1 MTDPVPPNRPFGRR
15 PAASAPGDAASPPP
29 GGGRRGGR
37 RTNLLA
43 LFGALLLSI
52 LVAATGAYVA
62 ISQAYLDNLP
72 EIPSRAELHTLNR
85 TPGLRFLDRSGQLIA
100 VRGPRYGQWV
110 KLQDLPEHVT
120 LAFLAAEDHRFYE
133 HGPVDLQAIV
143 RAAVANIRSGE
154 VVQGGSTLSQ
164 QLAKDLFLTPEQTF
178 RRKIQE
184 AVLATRLERA
194 FGKDEVLELY
204 LNRIFFGANAY
215 GVDGAAQAYF
225 AKPAAS
231 LSLSEAALLAA
242 LPKAPSRLA
251 PHRNME
257 AALARSHAV
266 LNRMVEIGWITPA
279 ERDRAIADRPRLN
292 RKGAEPAYLG
302 YVLDYATAEVV
313 RLIGPNAP
321 PVEVHLS
328 IDTSLQEA
336 ASRIVAETL
345 KGPAARL
352 GVRQAA
358 VITLGE
364 DAGVRAMVGGVDY
377 GLSAYNRATQAL
389 RQPGS
394 AFKPFV
400 YAAALEYGAR
410 PGDVRQDAPLEFGDW
425 RPQNYGGSYAGPV
438 TLQAALARSINTV
451 AVSLASEVGPAQV
464 GSLAARF
471 GIMTLPAQP
480 QLSIALGA
488 YEVRLIELAGAY
500 SVFQH
505 AGGRID
511 PWMVSKIRSLDG
523 ALIYERPTPAPAPVY
538 APSYAADMVLM
549 LRQVIEAGTGT
560 AARPGRPAAGKTGT
574 SQDFKDAWFAGF
586 TPDFTTVVWVGD
598 DAGRKMRKVTGGDT
612 PAEIWRKVMVR
623 AHRDMPARDF
633 DWVVQEA
640 LPDTPPAD
648 VMVEPGPQE
657 TFYSDLAADF
667 DSAAASQEAP
677 PPGETPRQWPDQRS
691 GPAREPPGREGPEE
705 GYEAPYWEPR

>member
-1 MTDPVPPNRPFGRR
+1 M
-15 PAASAPGDAASPPP
+15 ASAGTFLAI
-29 GGGRRGGR
+29 RG
-37 RTNLLA
+37 
-43 LFGALLLSI
+43 
-52 LVAATGAYVA
+52 
-62 ISQAYLDNLP
+62 AYLDNLP

-85 TPGLRFLDRSGQLIA
+85 TPGLRFVDRSGQLIA

-133 HGPVDLQAIV
+133 HGPVDLQAIA
-143 RAAVANIRSGE
+143 RAALANIRSGE

-215 GVDGAAQAYF
+215 GIDGAAQAYF
-225 AKPAAS
+225 GKPAAS
-231 LSLSEAALLAA
+231 LTLAEAALLAA

-266 LNRMVEIGWITPA
+266 LNRMVEIGWITPSQ
-279 ERDRAIADRPRLN
+279 RDKAQADRPRLN
-292 RKGAEPAYLG
+292 RKGAEPAHLG

-328 IDTSLQEA
+328 LDAGLQEA

-352 GVRQAA
+352 GASQAA
-358 VITLGE
+358 VVTLGE
-364 DAGVRAMVGGVDY
+364 DGGVRAMVGGADY
-377 GLSAYNRATQAL
+377 GLSAYNRAAQAL

-410 PGDVRQDAPLEFGDW
+410 ASDIRQDAPVEFGDW

-438 TLQAALARSINTV
+438 TLQTALARSINTV
-451 AVSLASEVGPAQV
+451 AVNLASEVGPGQV

-471 GIMTLPAQP
+471 GITTLPAQA

-511 PWMVSKIRSLDG
+511 PWMVSRIRTLDG
-523 ALIYERPTPAPAPVY
+523 EVVYERPTPAPAQVY
-538 APSYAADMVLM
+538 APSYAADMVIM

-560 AARPGRPAAGKTGT
+560 GARIARPAAGKTGT
-574 SQDFKDAWFAGF
+574 SQDWKDAWFAGF

-612 PAEIWRKVMVR
+612 PAEIWRRVMVR
-623 AHRDMPARDF
+623 AHKDLPVRDF
-633 DWVVQEA
+633 DWVAREA
-640 LPDTPPAD
+640 PPETPPLD

-667 DSAAASQEAP
+667 DSAAALQAAPPREEAP
-677 PPGETPRQWPDQRS
+677 GWDAPDE
-691 GPAREPPGREGPEE
+691 GHEEPI
-705 GYEAPYWEPR
+705 WEPR